1 MTTAT
6 SSTTPSTRSLAASAK
21 FKTFV
26 IVYAIVHPVTYVI
39 CVIWQLPL
47 FTYHPA
53 TNRFALGWEAARS
66 GEGPNMTWYGWVA
79 TTVLV
84 GLIVGMVATML
95 PERVTNKIPL
105 ALVWLLPMLAIPT
118 MAYTLMFFWTHP

>member
-1 MTTAT
+1 MTTATPSAT
-6 SSTTPSTRSLAASAK
+6 SSTTPLAASAK

-39 CVIWQLPL
+39 CVILQLPL

-84 GLIVGMVATML
+84 GLIVGMAATML
-95 PERVTNKIPL
+95 PERMTNKLPL
-105 ALVWLLPMLAIPT
+105 TLVWLLPMLAIPI

>member
-6 SSTTPSTRSLAASAK
+6 SSTTPSTISLASSAK

-84 GLIVGMVATML
+84 GLIVGLAATML
-95 PERVTNKIPL
+95 PERMTNKIPL
-105 ALVWLLPMLAIPT
+105 TLVWLLPMLAIPI